1 MTVMEAPGAR
11 IGSLW
16 RHRVDTLQEY
26 EVIRDGNAFAAGFS
40 NSYVCTSEYDRA
52 RHYLKELVNRYDGC
66 SLEAVFSGGREL
78 ANESGTCYLLETCEP
93 LENPDFDKN
102 RYRSSILKDLT
113 LIHGIGKSTEKRLRL
128 RGYLTLVDLT
138 EHPRYR
144 MHARNAA
151 ACIGNGKPAD
161 IMDLIGKRHRKS
173 HPYVLGTA
181 GLHEPGD
188 YVFLDIET
196 LGLFSRP
203 IILFGVGFI
212 KNSRLVVRQYLLRD
226 ISEEP
231 AALVATVEH
240 LSSDHPALITFNG
253 KAFDAPYL
261 SDRLAYYGMEAMT
274 GIPHFDVLHFS
285 RRKWKD
291 TLPSL
296 RLCALEK
303 EILGIS
309 RNDDVPGQMV
319 PEFYETYLRS
329 GNCGPLVPIV
339 EHNRQD
345 VVSLARLFFRLLGD
359 VCGDR

>member
-1 MTVMEAPGAR
+1 MDVPGAR

-16 RHRVDTLQEY
+16 RQRVDTLQEY
-26 EVIRDGNAFAAGFS
+26 QVIRDGNAFATGFS
-40 NSYVCTSEYDRA
+40 NNYVWSSEYDRA
-52 RHYLKELVNRYDGC
+52 REYLKELMNRYEGY
-66 SLEAVFSGGREL
+66 SLEAVFSGGREHV
-78 ANESGTCYLLETCEP
+78 NEGGSCYLLESCESP
-93 LENPDFDKN
+93 ENPGFDQD
-102 RYRSSILKDLT
+102 RFRCLISGDLT
-113 LIHGIGKSTEKRLRL
+113 LVHGIGRSTEKRLKL
-128 RGYLTLVDLT
+128 RGYQTLHDLM

-144 MHARNAA
+144 MHARRAA
-151 ACIGNGKPAD
+151 ECIGNGKPAE
-161 IMDLIGKRHRKS
+161 IMDLIGKRHAKS

-181 GLHEPGD
+181 GFHEPGD

-203 IILFGVGFI
+203 IILFGVGTVE
-212 KNSRLVVRQYLLRD
+212 NGRLVIRQYLLRE

-231 AALVATVEH
+231 AALMATMGH
-240 LSSDHPALITFNG
+240 ISSDHPVLVTFNG

-261 SDRLAYYGMEAMT
+261 SDRLAYYGMDAIT
-274 GIPHFDVLHFS
+274 GIPHYDVLHFS

-291 TLPSL
+291 ALSSL

-309 RNDDVPGQMV
+309 RDDDVPGQMV

-345 VVSLARLFFRLLGD
+345 VASLALLFFRLLGD
-359 VCGDR
+359 VCGDS

>member
-1 MTVMEAPGAR
+1 MEVPGAR

-16 RHRVDTLQEY
+16 RQRVDTLQEY
-26 EVIRDGNAFAAGFS
+26 QIIRDGNAFAAGFS
-40 NSYVCTSEYDRA
+40 NSYVCSSEYDRA
-52 RHYLKELVNRYDGC
+52 RLYLKELVTRYNGC
-66 SLEAVFSGGREL
+66 PLDAVFSGREL
-78 ANESGTCYLLETCEP
+78 VNDMGSCYLLESSES
-93 LENPDFDKN
+93 LESPGFN
-102 RYRSSILKDLT
+102 RDRFLSRICGDLT
-113 LIHGIGKSTEKRLRL
+113 LVHGIGRSTEKRLKL
-128 RGYLTLVDLT
+128 RGFQTLYDLI
-138 EHPRYR
+138 EHPAYR
-144 MHARNAA
+144 LYAKRAA
-151 ACIGNGKPAD
+151 ECIGNGKPVD
-161 IMDLIGKRHRKS
+161 IMDMIGKRLSKS

-181 GLHEPGD
+181 GFHEPGD

-203 IILFGVGFI
+203 IILFGVGI
-212 KNSRLVVRQYLLRD
+212 LEKERLVIRQYLLRD

-231 AALVATVEH
+231 AALAATMEHFSSEHPATV
-240 LSSDHPALITFNG
+240 TFNG
-253 KAFDAPYL
+253 KAFDAPYIA
-261 SDRLAYYGMEAMT
+261 DRLAYYGINAVT

-309 RNDDVPGQMV
+309 RDDDVPGQMV

-329 GNCGPLVPIV
+329 GNCGPLVPII

-345 VVSLARLFFRLLGD
+345 VASLARLFFRLLGD
-359 VCGDR
+359 VCGDS